1 MLYNIDMERRLK
13 IITMTK
19 KQNREFLRIMKVSG
33 FVKFN
38 TYLQR
43 HNISQP
49 AFSRYLS
56 DDSYDMISNDNLNI
70 VSDEI
75 YNSALFIID
84 MYNECKKI
92 A

>member
-1 MLYNIDMERRLK
+1 MERRFE

-19 KQNREFLRIMKVSG
+19 KQNREFLRIMKMGG
-33 FVKFN
+33 FIKFN
-38 TYLQR
+38 KYLTK

-49 AFSRYLS
+49 AFSKFVS
-56 DDSYDMISNDNLNI
+56 DDDYDMISNDNLNI